1 MIKLRRYTAAALTS
15 LIFGCVVEA
24 KIDTKVSEEAKPPEE
39 PMVQEEVQ
47 PRMVCVGCSPAEQIA
62 VDFFFERGI
71 TEPRAMSVV
80 LGNIKQESNFHAN
93 ICEGGARIPYEN
105 CHRGGYGLIQWTT
118 TGRYDG
124 LGRFAKNHG
133 GSPSD
138 LGTQLRYLVTER
150 QWLTIEP
157 TLVKGGA
164 STQHY
169 MRGAYRW
176 LGWGIYGNRG
186 HFSEQYLSK
195 LRVIS

>member
-1 MIKLRRYTAAALTS
+1 MTKLRKFTAAAIAS
-15 LIFGCVVEA
+15 LAIGCVVEA
-24 KIDTKVSEEAKPPEE
+24 KIDTSTSKEAETPEE
-39 PMVQEEVQ
+39 TMVEEEIQ
-47 PRMVCVGCSPAEQIA
+47 PKMVCVGCSPAEQIA

-71 TEPRAMSVV
+71 TEPRAMSVI

-124 LGRFAKNHG
+124 LGRFAKKYG

-138 LGTQLRYLVTER
+138 LRTQLRYLVTER
-150 QWLTIEP
+150 QWISIEP
-157 TLVKGGA
+157 ALIRGGL
-164 STQHY
+164 SKQQY
-169 MRGAYRW
+169 MKGAYRW

-186 HFSEQYLSK
+186 YFSEQYLSK
-195 LRVIS
+195 LKVTS